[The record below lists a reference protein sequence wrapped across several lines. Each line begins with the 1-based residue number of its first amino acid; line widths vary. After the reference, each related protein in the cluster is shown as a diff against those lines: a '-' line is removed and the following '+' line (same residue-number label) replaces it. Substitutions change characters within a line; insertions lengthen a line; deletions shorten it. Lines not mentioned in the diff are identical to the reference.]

1 MKLSLEL
8 FSFAPFFW
16 ALAGF
21 WIPKGW
27 EKKGALAASIVLFI
41 ASFWLPSSAHSFL
54 PFTLQ
59 VDSLAKIFIW
69 LASFLQIATI
79 LVSPTS
85 LSPALQYALLFLLQG
100 FAFGLFMT
108 EHLLA
113 FFFFWEALLVPV
125 YLGMAIFGGEE
136 KKEALYS
143 FILYMA
149 FGSVALL
156 VAISAVYAE
165 FGSFSL
171 SSWQEPLSIPLWVG
185 GAFILAFVVKT
196 PLFPFHSWLPQTYSA
211 APLPFRLLLVAL
223 LSKVGIFGFFRWFPL
238 IQESIHALQGPLVF
252 LSLLGAVYAGFV
264 AWGAP
269 RLDSL
274 LAYASLSHLNLLLT
288 GLFVGGDITSFGV
301 LFQTVQHGLTLF
313 TLFLLIDWLEK
324 KRCSLEW
331 VDLGGIVA
339 QAPRMT
345 WWTFTFLLSLMS
357 VPGFGSFVGE
367 WLILLGIFR
376 YSLIASVVVLS
387 VWLLSAIYAMQW
399 MERVYFGP
407 SLTKVV
413 VMEDLSWRQMAC
425 ISPFFLL
432 MLGFGIY
439 PEIFFQQLPAFLFGG
454 P

>member
-1 MKLSLEL
+1 MKQSLEL
-8 FSFAPFFW
+8 FFLAPFFF

-27 EKKGALAASIVLFI
+27 EKKGALVASVALFI
-41 ASFWLPSSAHSFL
+41 TSFWLPSSTHYFL
-54 PFTLQ
+54 PFALQ

-69 LASFLQIATI
+69 LTCLLQIATI

-85 LSPALQYALLFLLQG
+85 VSPALQYALLFLLQG

-136 KKEALYS
+136 KKALYS

-156 VAISAVYAE
+156 VAISAVYADL
-165 FGSFSL
+165 GSFSL

-185 GAFILAFVVKT
+185 GAFVLAFVVKT
-196 PLFPFHSWLPQTYSA
+196 PLFPFHSWLPLTYSA

-223 LSKVGIFGFFRWFPL
+223 LSKVGIFGFFRWFPV
-238 IQESIHALQGPLVF
+238 IQESIQAFQGPLVV

-274 LAYASLSHLNLLLT
+274 LAYASLSHLNLLLA

-301 LFQTVQHGLTLF
+301 LFQTVQHSLTLF

-324 KRCSLEW
+324 KRGSLEW
-331 VDLGGIVA
+331 VDLGGVVA

-345 WWTFTFLLSLMS
+345 WWTFAFLLSLMS
-357 VPGFGSFVGE
+357 VPGFGAFVGE
-367 WLILLGIFR
+367 WLILVGIFR
-376 YSLIASVVVLS
+376 YSLFASVVVMS

-407 SLTKVV
+407 SLMKGVA
-413 VMEDLSWRQMAC
+413 MEDLSWQQMAC
-425 ISPFFLL
+425 IAPFFLL
-432 MLGFGIY
+432 MLGLGIY
-439 PEIFFQQLPAFLFGG
+439 PEVFFQQLPAFLFGG